1 MEPISTVEE
10 NMNDLT
16 PDLKF
21 YERFVFKYL
30 SRNLEDFSG
39 LVKLDPWLK
48 LDSVYFPWNR
58 TFEIGLI
65 LKK

>member
-1 MEPISTVEE
+1 MEPISTIEE
-10 NMNDLT
+10 NLNDLT

-21 YERFVFKYL
+21 YERYVFKYL

-39 LVKLDPWLK
+39 LVKLDPGLR